1 MIKLLFSSNM
11 AVNQT
16 GMERLSL
23 ELFIQ
28 MSKEIQ
34 TYHVNKALNKLCRR
48 QITLTHILA
57 PRYHEV
63 LFQDKLKDVFYMS
76 TYIRNFVHDVF
87 EQIEIAQHPYIQQ
100 TMGPV
105 KFREILVDCIEKIL
119 QYKKNKTTLNLQF
132 HFIQQFGQF
141 QKKLKEKFSIS
152 WLPMQVDHD
161 F

>member
-1 MIKLLFSSNM
+1 MT
-11 AVNQT
+11 VNQT
-16 GMERLSL
+16 GMERLSP

-28 MSKEIQ
+28 MSEETQ
-34 TYHVNKALNKLCRR
+34 TYHVNKALNKLRRR
-48 QITLTHILA
+48 QITLTHTLT

-63 LFQDKLKDVFYMS
+63 LFHDKLKDVFYMN

-87 EQIEIAQHPYIQQ
+87 EQIQIAPHPYIQQ
-100 TMGPV
+100 TIDSV
-105 KFREILVDCIEKIL
+105 KFHEILVDCTDCIESIL
-119 QYKKNKTTLNLQF
+119 QYKKNKTTLNLLFQ
-132 HFIQQFGQF
+132 FIQQFGQF